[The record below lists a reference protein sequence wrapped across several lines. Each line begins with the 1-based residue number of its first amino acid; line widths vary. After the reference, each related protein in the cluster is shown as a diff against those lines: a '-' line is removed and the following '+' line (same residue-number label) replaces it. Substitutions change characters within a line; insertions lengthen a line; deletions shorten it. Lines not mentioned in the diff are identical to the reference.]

1 MRILGLSDNELKS
14 LTRNAIEYAFC
25 DKYTKLKLLD
35 KI

>member
-25 DKYTKLKLLD
+25 DQNTKLELLD